1 MPVLKTLSFLW
12 LTILALSSNA
22 QDSAKF
28 NLHEEIIAYQGDSST
43 MIGFI
48 IFDSTVHNKRPTVLV
63 VPEWWGL
70 TDFTKTRARQL
81 AKLGYLAM
89 AVDIYGQGKQADNPD
104 SAAKYAMIY
113 YMNPAKGKRRLEAA
127 ADLLKT
133 YPQADSLNM
142 AAIGYCFGGSLLLN
156 AARLGENLKAVVS
169 FHGSPIG
176 SFHGNSAA
184 GSPLIKE
191 LLHAKILVC
200 HGAADKYVPQKDIDL
215 FRYQMD
221 NAGIPYTLKFYDS
234 ASHAFTNPAS
244 TELGIKF
251 NMPIA
256 YNKKADLASWEDMKL
271 FLTEVFKK

>member
-12 LTILALSSNA
+12 LTLMVLSSTA

-28 NLHEEIIAYQGDSST
+28 NLHEEVIAYQGDSTT
-43 MIGFI
+43 MIGFVV
-48 IFDSTVHNKRPTVLV
+48 FDRTVHKKRPIVLV

-70 TDFTKTRARQL
+70 TDYTKTRARQL

-89 AVDIYGQGKQADNPD
+89 AVDIYGQGKQANNPD

-113 YMNPAKGKRRLEAA
+113 YMDPAKAKRRLDAA
-127 ADLLKT
+127 VSLLKN
-133 YPQADSLNM
+133 YPQADSLNT

-176 SFHGNSAA
+176 SFHGNTAA
-184 GSPLIKE
+184 GSPLRKE

-215 FRYQMD
+215 FRHQMD
-221 NAGIPYTLKFYDS
+221 SVGISYTIKIYDS

-256 YNKKADLASWEDMKL
+256 YNKKADLASWEEMKS
-271 FLTEVFKK
+271 FLTDIFKK

>member
-12 LTILALSSNA
+12 LTILILFSTA

-28 NLHEEIIAYQGDSST
+28 NLHEEVIAYQGDSTT
-43 MIGFI
+43 MIGFVV
-48 IFDSTVHNKRPTVLV
+48 FDRTVHKKRPIVLV

-70 TDFTKTRARQL
+70 TDYTKTRARQL

-89 AVDIYGQGKQADNPD
+89 AVDIYGQGKQANNPD

-113 YMNPAKGKRRLEAA
+113 YMDPAKAKRRLDAA
-127 ADLLKT
+127 VSLLKN
-133 YPQADSLNM
+133 YPQADSLNT

-176 SFHGNSAA
+176 SFHGNTAA
-184 GSPLIKE
+184 GSPLRKE

-215 FRYQMD
+215 FRHQMD
-221 NAGIPYTLKFYDS
+221 SVGISYTIKIYDS

-256 YNKKADLASWEDMKL
+256 YNKKADLASWEEMKS
-271 FLTEVFKK
+271 FLTDIFKK

>member
-1 MPVLKTLSFLW
+1 MPYLKLLSFFW
-12 LTILALSSNA
+12 LIPLAITSTA
-22 QDSAKF
+22 QEPVKPKLQEEIVTYRGDSA
-28 NLHEEIIAYQGDSST
+28 T
-43 MIGFI
+43 MIGFVV
-48 IFDSTVHNKRPTVLV
+48 FDSTVRKRRPVVLV

-70 TDFTKTRARQL
+70 TAYTKMRARQL

-89 AVDIYGQGKQADNPD
+89 AVDIYGQGKHADNPD

-113 YMNPAKGKRRLEAA
+113 YMDPAKAKRRLDAA
-127 ADLLKT
+127 ISLLKN
-133 YPQADSLNM
+133 YLLADSLNI

-156 AARLGENLKAVVS
+156 AARLGENVKAVVS

-176 SFHGNSAA
+176 SFHGNTAA
-184 GSPLIKE
+184 GSPLRKE

-200 HGAADKYVPQKDIDL
+200 HGAADKYVPLKDIDL
-215 FRYQMD
+215 FRHQMD
-221 NAGIPYTLKFYDS
+221 SAGISYILKIYDS

-256 YNKKADLASWEDMKL
+256 YNKKADLASWEDMKS
-271 FLTEVFKK
+271 FLNAIFDK

>member
-1 MPVLKTLSFLW
+1 MSLLKSISFFWLTLLSFL
-12 LTILALSSNA
+12 LTA
-22 QDSAKF
+22 QDSVKF
-28 NLHEEIIAYQGDSST
+28 NLHEEIVVYSGDSTT

-48 IFDSTVHNKRPTVLV
+48 VFDKNVHKKQFAVLV

-70 TDFTKTRARQL
+70 TDYTKMRARQL
-81 AKLGYLAM
+81 AKLGYIAM

-113 YMNPAKGKRRLEAA
+113 YMDPAKAKRRLDAA
-127 ADLLKT
+127 VALLKKYT
-133 YPQADSLNM
+133 QADSFNI

-156 AARLGENLKAVVS
+156 AARLGENMKGVVS

-176 SFHGNSAA
+176 SFHGNTAA
-184 GSPLIKE
+184 GSPLRKD

-200 HGAADKYVPQKDIDL
+200 HGTADRYVPQKDIEL
-215 FRYQMD
+215 FRHQMD
-221 NAGIPYTLKFYDS
+221 SAGIPYILKTYES
-234 ASHAFTNPAS
+234 AMHAFTNPAS

-256 YNKKADLASWEDMKL
+256 YNEKADLASWEDMKS
-271 FLTEVFKK
+271 FLNAIFK